1 MEKFPIH
8 FCLVYLV
15 VRQNNCQIEVF
26 KLKDFVKN
34 TPTLAPKHDSAG
46 SPIISAESC
55 EVARCERGITQS
67 WTGRLV
73 GDILS

>member
-1 MEKFPIH
+1 MEKIPIH

-15 VRQNNCQIEVF
+15 VRQKNCQIEVF

-55 EVARCERGITQS
+55 
-67 WTGRLV
+67 
-73 GDILS
+73 